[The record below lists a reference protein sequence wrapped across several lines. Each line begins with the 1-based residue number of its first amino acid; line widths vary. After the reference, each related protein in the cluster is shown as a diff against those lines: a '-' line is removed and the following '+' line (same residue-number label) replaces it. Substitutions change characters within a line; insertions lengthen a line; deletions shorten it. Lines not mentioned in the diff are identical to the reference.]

1 MRTTWN
7 GVVPGL
13 PFRCPWSVGQSLCL
27 MDHRWGKLFV
37 VLPWAHGVESF
48 EVTRTEALCSCCLII
63 SGERGPP
70 HVPLRRYRASS
81 CPSGH
86 SWSKWGVGVQIRKR
100 RVRVPAF
107 LLLKFLSQTEGSRI
121 ARTSRELNCFLAP
134 WPRREISVASMNVS
148 TRVKPHHR
156 TRIKNSDFILVTVEI
171 WACRIYPLWRM
182 FRSRILREC
191 LLLVT

>member
-1 MRTTWN
+1 M
-7 GVVPGL
+7 
-13 PFRCPWSVGQSLCL
+13 
-27 MDHRWGKLFV
+27 
-37 VLPWAHGVESF
+37 
-48 EVTRTEALCSCCLII
+48 
-63 SGERGPP
+63 
-70 HVPLRRYRASS
+70 
-81 CPSGH
+81 
-86 SWSKWGVGVQIRKR
+86 QIRKR

-134 WPRREISVASMNVS
+134 WPRREISAASMNVS

-156 TRIKNSDFILVTVEI
+156 TRIENSDFILVTVEI

-191 LLLVT
+191 LLLVIWISKYVIIPTPFIVSISLESKKGLIILILEMGEKKKKPCDLEKTTKALKFHAK